1 MTDWFEVKEPYV
13 PLGGD
18 LVTLPSALHEGNRDR
33 LYLVVQADAVE
44 AHIRAWG
51 PGEHATFVY
60 SLDFLRHLGITHAG
74 NILMVSNVPQCEVT

>member
-1 MTDWFEVKEPYV
+1 MDWFEVKEPYM

-18 LVTLPSALHEGNRDR
+18 LVTLPSALLESNRDR
-33 LYLVVQADAVE
+33 LYVVVAADAVE
-44 AHIRAWG
+44 ASIRAYG

-74 NILMVSNVPQCEVT
+74 NILMVGNVPQNEVT

>member
-1 MTDWFEVKEPYV
+1 MTDWFEVKEPYM

-18 LVTLPSALHEGNRDR
+18 LVTLPSALLESNRER
-33 LYLVVQADAVE
+33 LYVVVAADAVE
-44 AHIRAWG
+44 ASIRAYG

-74 NILMVSNVPQCEVT
+74 NILHPPKVLQHERT